1 MYHRRPIQSLLLAA
15 GFSIQLFAAPAVLAI
30 NAGKPPLTGSVTT
43 AGEPNWP
50 LPPNVKQLKKRP
62 KGVEI
67 YQFDKS
73 AIDNRAPLLMVHG
86 LLGEYWDSFRWRKLA
101 NYLQTDPAFSKR
113 YKIVFARYDTH
124 APMKEV
130 SEAFEKEAI
139 KVSDAFGGQPLNVV
153 ALSMG
158 GNLLQNAMI
167 DPAFDARVKSVLTL
181 GTPFHGSPLFTSN
194 WMEYSMLRHYHS
206 PISRLDTALAYRLYF
221 NRHKNLLSD
230 LRWDNTDGFIPD
242 VGPFKFYFPVPS
254 QGDLTPKTTTNAVVA
269 NLNNVREVDKS
280 KFTVY
285 SGYLLNDFA
294 SMKSPNEFASILKLP
309 YRVTFTL
316 LPEHLGREHPVLRA
330 LNQHIARAIVN
341 DPKVVKGDG
350 ARFAYGLNDGIA
362 PITSSL
368 FLPNSA
374 LEGLAVSDGNVQQL
388 GKLVDVKRARLFRNI
403 DHLTFIDDYHP
414 LLASAELRD
423 QLDPSEPP
431 RGIFDWIKGD
441 LLGVSELAEAK
452 KP

>member
-1 MYHRRPIQSLLLAA
+1 MYHPSRFQSLLLAA
-15 GFSIQLFAAPAVLAI
+15 GFSIQFFAAPFALASE
-30 NAGKPPLTGSVTT
+30 AGKAPLTGAVAV

-50 LPPNVKQLKKRP
+50 LPPNAKELKKRP
-62 KGVEI
+62 KAVEI
-67 YQFDKS
+67 YQFDKTS
-73 AIDNRAPLLMVHG
+73 IDNRAPLLMVHG
-86 LLGEYWDSFRWRKLA
+86 LLGEYLETFRWRKLA
-101 NYLQTDPAFSKR
+101 IYLQSDPAFAKR
-113 YKIVFARYDTH
+113 YKIVFARYDTK

-158 GNLLQNAMI
+158 GNLLQNAML
-167 DPAFDARVKSVLTL
+167 DPAFDAHVKSVLTM

-206 PISRLDTALAYRLYF
+206 PISRLDTAFAYRMYF

-242 VGPFKFYFPVPS
+242 VGNFKFYFPIS
-254 QGDLTPKTTTNAVVA
+254 SHGDLTPKTTANTVVA
-269 NLNNVREVDKS
+269 QLNQAHDVDKS

-330 LNQHIARAIVN
+330 LNQHIARAIVSS
-341 DPKVVKGDG
+341 PETVKADG
-350 ARFAYGLNDGIA
+350 ARYAYGLNDGIA

-374 LEGLAVSDGNVQQL
+374 LDGLAVSDGNVQEL
-388 GKLVDVKRARLFRNI
+388 RKLVDVKRARLFRNI

-414 LLASAELRD
+414 LLAAAELRD
-423 QLDPSEPP
+423 QLDPDEAP
-431 RGIFDWIKGD
+431 RPIFEWIKGD
-441 LLGVSELAEAK
+441 LLGVNELAEAK
-452 KP
+452 KH